1 MNRTILTVNAF
12 DSSGADGVAADLKT
26 FQTFRV
32 YGAAAITAIL
42 AGNTQGVQAIH
53 PVPMELV
60 GQQIEAIVADIPIHG
75 VKVGILATA
84 ANVDI
89 VTTLIQAFNLGHYLV
104 VDPILRSSAGQ
115 PLLDEKGVALLRDR
129 LLPMAF
135 CITPNRLEAEALAGI
150 PITDR
155 HSARD
160 AAKILHDR
168 GTKNVIITGGHFD
181 DARTVDLWYDGTVFN
196 AFDAMRLP
204 SKNTLGL
211 GATFSSI
218 LCALVSKGMLLG
230 EAIDKAKKYL
240 AKAMQHP
247 FQIGKGEGPLNHT
260 MPM

>member
-1 MNRTILTVNAF
+1 MNRTILTINAF

-32 YGAAAITAIL
+32 YGASAITAIL
-42 AGNTQGVQAIH
+42 AGNTTGVQALH

-75 VKVGILATA
+75 VKVGVLATA
-84 ANVDI
+84 ANVEI
-89 VTTLIQAFNLGHYLV
+89 AASLIQAFNLSHYLV
-104 VDPILRSSAGQ
+104 VDPILHSSAGQ
-115 PLLDEKGVALLRDR
+115 PLLEEKGLAILRDK

-135 CITPNRLEAEALAGI
+135 CITPNKLEAEALTGLTL
-150 PITDR
+150 TDR
-155 HSARD
+155 NHVKD
-160 AAKILHDR
+160 AAKMLHDR
-168 GTKNVIITGGHFD
+168 GTKHVVITGGHFD
-181 DARTVDLWYDGTVFN
+181 DTRTVDLWYDGQVFN

-211 GATFSSI
+211 GSTFSSI
-218 LCALVSKGMLLG
+218 LCAMVSKGVLLG

-247 FQIGKGEGPLNHT
+247 FQIGKSEGPLNHT
-260 MPM
+260 IPM